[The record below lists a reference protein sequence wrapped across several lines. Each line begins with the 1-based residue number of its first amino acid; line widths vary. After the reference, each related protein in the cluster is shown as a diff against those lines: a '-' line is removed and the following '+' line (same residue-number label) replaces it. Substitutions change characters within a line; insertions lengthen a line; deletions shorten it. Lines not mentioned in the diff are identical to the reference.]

1 MVFIASY
8 WAVCCYLYILENLA
22 RAMIKKSYIISLLII
37 ISFLGISATWVIT
50 KANQSIQELPP
61 VIKKIPDFEMVSH
74 LGKPF
79 NQDSLINKISILD
92 FIFTSCPGP
101 CPTMSSNM
109 RTLYKQYKLHP
120 DLQFISISVD
130 PEYDTQEVLK
140 AYADA
145 NGVNDNR
152 WKFLRADMK
161 AVKKLSTDGFMFMS
175 ESLPAGHSVKFVL
188 IDQNGDVRQYYNG
201 TDAGSIAILRTHI
214 NSILKNI
221 KPKA

>member
-1 MVFIASY
+1 
-8 WAVCCYLYILENLA
+8 
-22 RAMIKKSYIISLLII
+22 MIKKSYIISIVVI
-37 ISFLGISATWVIT
+37 VSFLGISATWVIS
-50 KANQSIQELPP
+50 KANESINELPA
-61 VIKKIPDFEMVSH
+61 VIKKVPDFSMTSH
-74 LGKPF
+74 IGENF
-79 NQDSLINKISILD
+79 NQDSLLNKISILD

-101 CPTMSSNM
+101 CPIMSNNM
-109 RTLYKQYKLHP
+109 RTLYRQYKLHP

-140 AYADA
+140 NYADA
-145 NGVNDNR
+145 NGVNDQR

>member
-1 MVFIASY
+1 
-8 WAVCCYLYILENLA
+8 
-22 RAMIKKSYIISLLII
+22 MIKKSYIISLGVI

-61 VIKKIPDFEMVSH
+61 VIKKVPDFEMVSH

-109 RTLYKQYKLHP
+109 RTLYKQYNLHP

-145 NGVNDNR
+145 NGVNDQR

-161 AVKKLSTDGFMFMS
+161 EVKKLSTDGFMFMS

-221 KPKA
+221 KPNA

>member
-1 MVFIASY
+1 
-8 WAVCCYLYILENLA
+8 
-22 RAMIKKSYIISLLII
+22 MIKKSYIISLVVI

-61 VIKKIPDFEMVSH
+61 VIKKVPDFEMVSH

-79 NQDSLINKISILD
+79 SQDSLINKISILD

-101 CPTMSSNM
+101 CPIMSSNM

-145 NGVNDNR
+145 NGVNDQR

-201 TDAGSIAILRTHI
+201 TDAGAGESNA
-214 NSILKNI
+214 
-221 KPKA
+221 